1 MMNNY
6 YDILGVSSSAT
17 FVEIKSKYRELSLKL
32 HPDKIKTSLSDE
44 MMKKINEAYDVL
56 SNPEKRAQYDQNHD
70 IFEQKT
76 TQNKQKQA
84 PKSAKSVWISQLKE
98 IGKGLQKLLLQYLE
112 FQKTNHSNQ
121 KREEQSQQYKSDEYD
136 EPRHRGHDYC
146 NCHRCGCDKPH
157 QKKKLLRKNNSFDNS
172 WDESLQRDTKFVND
186 MFGFGAKSKKEE
198 DEYD

>member
-1 MMNNY
+1 MSNY
-6 YDILGVSSSAT
+6 YEILGVSEHASAD
-17 FVEIKSKYRELSLKL
+17 EIKKKFRELSLIF
-32 HPDKIKTSLSDE
+32 HPDKTQSSLAEE
-44 MMKKINEAYDVL
+44 MMKKINEAYSIL
-56 SNPEKRAQYDQNHD
+56 SDIQKRAQYDQNYD

-76 TQNKQKQA
+76 TQKQQKQA

-186 MFGFGAKSKKEE
+186 MFGFGDKSKKEE

>member
-1 MMNNY
+1 MSNY
-6 YDILGVSSSAT
+6 YEILGVSEHASAD
-17 FVEIKSKYRELSLKL
+17 EIKKKFRELSLIF
-32 HPDKIKTSLSDE
+32 HPDKTQSSLAEE
-44 MMKKINEAYDVL
+44 MMKKINEAYSIL
-56 SNPEKRAQYDQNHD
+56 SDIQKRAQYDQNHD

-98 IGKGLQKLLLQYLE
+98 MGKGLQKLWLQYLE

>member
-1 MMNNY
+1 MSNY
-6 YDILGVSSSAT
+6 YEILGVSEHASAD
-17 FVEIKSKYRELSLKL
+17 EIKKKFRELSLIF
-32 HPDKIKTSLSDE
+32 HPDKTQSSLAEE
-44 MMKKINEAYDVL
+44 MMKKINEAYSIL
-56 SNPEKRAQYDQNHD
+56 SDIQKRAQYDQNYD

-76 TQNKQKQA
+76 TQKQQKQA

-98 IGKGLQKLLLQYLE
+98 MGKGLQKLWLQYLE